1 MSSQTKTRN
10 YFVPHW
16 AASSD
21 FPGAPSAAAI
31 DVWLF
36 DLDQNATSVIET
48 LDERERLRAS
58 RFIFPIDSR
67 RYAAAHGY
75 LRIVLAQYLQCEPS
89 SITFEYGQW
98 GKPALPTAITKRLS
112 FNLAHSG
119 AFALLAVGMT
129 ESIGV
134 DLEFIRPFENWREV
148 AGSTFAPG
156 EISSLGT
163 NFEDTQFD
171 SFFATWTRK
180 EAIVKMWGQ
189 GLSADLKAFEVPT
202 NPNCSNT
209 LLTFARNG
217 RTAESVR
224 LWTFKPMQDFW
235 AALASPSSVDIELR
249 FWRHN

>member
-1 MSSQTKTRN
+1 LCRTGRPVRISPERR
-10 YFVPHW
+10 
-16 AASSD
+16 
-21 FPGAPSAAAI
+21 APPLF

-48 LDERERLRAS
+48 LDERAS

-119 AFALLAVGMT
+119 GFALLAVGVT

-134 DLEFIRPFENWREV
+134 DLEFMRPFENWREV

-156 EISSLGT
+156 EATKRFSPRIAICASL
-163 NFEDTQFD
+163 
-171 SFFATWTRK
+171 
-180 EAIVKMWGQ
+180 V
-189 GLSADLKAFEVPT
+189 SAF
-202 NPNCSNT
+202 S
-209 LLTFARNG
+209 
-217 RTAESVR
+217 
-224 LWTFKPMQDFW
+224 
-235 AALASPSSVDIELR
+235 
-249 FWRHN
+249 